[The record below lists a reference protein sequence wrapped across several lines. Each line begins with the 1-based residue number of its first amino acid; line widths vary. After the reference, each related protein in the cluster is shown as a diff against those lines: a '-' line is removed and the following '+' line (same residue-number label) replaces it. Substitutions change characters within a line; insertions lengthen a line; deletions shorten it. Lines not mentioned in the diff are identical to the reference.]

1 MEQLTG
7 SKFGKEYVK
16 VVYCPPAYLIYIQSA
31 LYKCQVGWLTSWN
44 QECWKKYQQPQ
55 ISRWHHPNGR
65 KWSGTKEPLD
75 EGEREAWKSWLK
87 TQHSKTKIMA
97 SSPITSW
104 QIDREKWKLSDFIFL
119 GSKILADSN
128 CGHAVK
134 RHLLFGRKAMTS
146 VSQSRDIALL
156 KRSI

>member
-1 MEQLTG
+1 MAESEEDLK
-7 SKFGKEYVK
+7 SLLMKVKEESEK
-16 VVYCPPAYLIYIQSA
+16 VGLRLNIQ
-31 LYKCQVGWLTSWN
+31 N
-44 QECWKKYQQPQ
+44 
-55 ISRWHHPNGR
+55 
-65 KWSGTKEPLD
+65 
-75 EGEREAWKSWLK
+75 
-87 TQHSKTKIMA
+87 TKIMA